1 MIKSSPRQV
10 TSGWVKTRDRR
21 ERIIRDRILDSLTPA
36 DVTKVNSLIGT
47 LQVAGVEKDLA
58 AAVKA
63 AAGVREFVA
72 GVQAMSR

>member
-1 MIKSSPRQV
+1 
-10 TSGWVKTRDRR
+10 
-21 ERIIRDRILDSLTPA
+21 LTPA

-58 AAVKA
+58 AAAKA
-63 AAGVREFVA
+63 AAGVREFAA